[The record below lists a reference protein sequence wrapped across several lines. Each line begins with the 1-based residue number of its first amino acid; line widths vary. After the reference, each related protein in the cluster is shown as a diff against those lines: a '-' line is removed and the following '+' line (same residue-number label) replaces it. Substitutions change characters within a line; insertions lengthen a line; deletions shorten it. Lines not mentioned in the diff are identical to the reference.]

1 MHRPVLLPE
10 TVDNLI
16 TDPHGTYV
24 DCTLGGG
31 GHLRYLVEQ
40 LAEDAV
46 VIGIDKDQ
54 EILEQTRLQ
63 LSDLKVTFV
72 QADFR
77 NLRQVLSG
85 LEIDL
90 VDGIMMDLGVSSFQ
104 LDRAER
110 GFSFHQDAPLDMRM
124 NREQFLTAKDIVND
138 FAEDEIKTILF
149 RYGEEAYAGS
159 ISRAIVNYRKSKEIE
174 STLELADIIKGSV
187 PARYRREKHPARKSF
202 QALRMAVNE
211 ELEALREV
219 LPQAV
224 EVLKP
229 GGRLCVISFHSLE
242 DRIVKRF
249 MQEKAQ
255 NCVCPPTFPVCVC
268 EHQAQL
274 KMIRRKPIVAGA
286 EESENNP
293 RARSAKLRVA
303 ARV

>member
-1 MHRPVLLPE
+1 MHRPVLLSE

-40 LAEDAV
+40 LADDAI
-46 VIGIDKDQ
+46 VIGIDKDR

-63 LSDLKVTFV
+63 LSDLKVTFA

-77 NLRQVLSG
+77 NLRQVLRE
-85 LEIDL
+85 LEIDF

-124 NREQFLTAKDIVND
+124 NREQFLTARDIVNS

-149 RYGEEAYAGS
+149 RFGEEVYAGS
-159 ISRAIVNYRKSKEIE
+159 ISRAIVNYRKSKDIE
-174 STLELADIIKGSV
+174 STLDLAEIIKGAV

-211 ELEALREV
+211 ELEALRAV

-229 GGRLCVISFHSLE
+229 GGRLCVLSFHSLE

-255 NCVCPPTFPVCVC
+255 TCICPPTFPVCVC

-274 KMIRRKPIVAGA
+274 KMIRRKPIVASA

-293 RARSAKLRVA
+293 RARSVRLRVA
-303 ARV
+303 ARL

>member
-1 MHRPVLLPE
+1 LHRPVLLPE

-16 TDPHGTYV
+16 TDPHGIYV

-40 LAEDAV
+40 LADDAI
-46 VIGIDKDQ
+46 VIGMDKDQ
-54 EILEQTRLQ
+54 EILEQTRRQ

-124 NREQFLTAKDIVND
+124 NREQFLTAKDIVNS

-149 RYGEEAYAGS
+149 RYGEEVYAGR
-159 ISRAIVNYRKSKEIE
+159 ISRAIVNYRKSKDIE
-174 STLELADIIKGSV
+174 STVELAEIIKGSV

-202 QALRMAVNE
+202 QALRIAVNE

-242 DRIVKRF
+242 DRIVKHF

-255 NCVCPPTFPVCVC
+255 TCICPPTFPVCVC

-274 KMIRRKPIVAGA
+274 KMIRRKPIVASA
-286 EESENNP
+286 EESESNP

>member
-1 MHRPVLLPE
+1 LHLPVLLEE

-16 TDPHGTYV
+16 TDPHGIYV

-31 GHLRYLVEQ
+31 GHLRYLAEH
-40 LAEDAV
+40 LAEDAT
-46 VIGIDKDQ
+46 VIGLDKDPDV
-54 EILEQTRLQ
+54 LEQTRRL
-63 LSDLKVTFV
+63 LSDLKAILI

-77 NLRQVLSG
+77 NLRQVLRD
-85 LEIDL
+85 LEIDF

-124 NREQFLTAKDIVND
+124 NREQFLTARDIVNN
-138 FAEDEIKTILF
+138 FEEDEIRNILY

-159 ISRAIVNYRKSKEIE
+159 ISRAIVNHRKSKPIE
-174 STLELADIIKGSV
+174 STLELAEIIKGAV
-187 PARYRREKHPARKSF
+187 PAKYRREKHPARKSF
-202 QALRMAVNE
+202 QALRIAVNE
-211 ELEALREV
+211 ELDALREV
-219 LPQAV
+219 LPQV
-224 EVLKP
+224 IEVLKP

-242 DRIVKRF
+242 DRIVKHF

-255 NCVCPPTFPVCVC
+255 ACICPPSFPICVC

-274 KMIRRKPIVAGA
+274 KMIRRKPILASA
-286 EESENNP
+286 EECENNP

-303 ARV
+303 ARI